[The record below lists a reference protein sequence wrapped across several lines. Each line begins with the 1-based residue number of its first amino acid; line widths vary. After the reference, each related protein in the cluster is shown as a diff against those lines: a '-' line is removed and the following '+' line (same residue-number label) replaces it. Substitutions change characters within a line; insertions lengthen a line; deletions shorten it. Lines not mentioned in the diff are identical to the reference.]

1 MSQEFH
7 LDKILDRES
16 LLIIV
21 MKRLLT
27 PLGFAATISLATYA
41 VIKFLRLEGAI
52 LIMFITGTLLSIY
65 FSLYFLNYLNERFG
79 KKIRFGHI
87 LGVLIF
93 STFIFATLLRFN
105 HFWQISGWMFAIGFT
120 LFSFIFIPWLVYNNS
135 KENKHEFFKN
145 LSAGFG
151 LSIISISL
159 SGFIMHWPLHEELF
173 VIGNIMLFL
182 IYLPLHTFSHNKRN
196 MSFDFI
202 FQTLIVTYILILF
215 VFGIFLKWPVTHLP

>member
-1 MSQEFH
+1 
-7 LDKILDRES
+7 
-16 LLIIV
+16 

-27 PLGFAATISLATYA
+27 PLGFATTISLATYA

-52 LIMFITGTLLSIY
+52 IIMFITGTLLSIY
-65 FSLYFLNYLNERFG
+65 FSLYYLNYLKERLG
-79 KKIRFGHI
+79 KKIKFCHI
-87 LGVLIF
+87 LGIVIF

-105 HFWQISGWMFAIGFT
+105 HFWQISGWMLAIDFT
-120 LFSFIFIPWLVYNNS
+120 LFSFIFIPWLVFISS
-135 KENKHEFFKN
+135 KEDKYELYKN

-159 SGFIMHWPLHEELF
+159 FGFIMHWPLHKELF
-173 VIGNIMLFL
+173 VIGNIILFL

-202 FQTLIVTYILILF
+202 FQTLIVAYILILF
-215 VFGIFLKWPVTHLP
+215 VFGVFLKWPMTHLP

>member
-1 MSQEFH
+1 
-7 LDKILDRES
+7 
-16 LLIIV
+16 

-27 PLGFAATISLATYA
+27 PLGFATTISLATYA

-52 LIMFITGTLLSIY
+52 IIMFITGTLLSIY
-65 FSLYFLNYLNERFG
+65 FSLYFLSYLKERLG
-79 KKIRFGHI
+79 KKIKFCHI
-87 LGVLIF
+87 LGIVIF

-105 HFWQISGWMFAIGFT
+105 HFWQISGWMLAIDFT
-120 LFSFIFIPWLVYNNS
+120 LFSFIFIPWLVFISS
-135 KENKHEFFKN
+135 KEDKYELYKN

-159 SGFIMHWPLHEELF
+159 FGFIMHWPLHKELF
-173 VIGNIMLFL
+173 VIGNIILFL

-202 FQTLIVTYILILF
+202 FQTLIVAYILILF